1 MNARG
6 GWFVTFEGIEGVG
19 KSTQVSRAG
28 AVLAATGVEV
38 VTTREPGGTPLAE
51 QLRALVLGRAGEPV
65 TPAAELLIMYAARA
79 QHTANLIR
87 PALERGAF
95 VLCDRYGDAS
105 YAYQGGGRGVSDAL
119 IAPLATL
126 AQDGLTPDLTLLFD
140 APVAIALER
149 ARSRSGAGD
158 RIEAETIA
166 FFERVRAKYLALA
179 RAQPDRFRVFDATR
193 PVEQIAG
200 QVASALLALREGR
213 TP

>member
-158 RIEAETIA
+158 RIEAETISNH
-166 FFERVRAKYLALA
+166 VHDALA
-179 RAQPDRFRVFDATR
+179 REIRLEHPRRAQR
-193 PVEQIAG
+193 P
-200 QVASALLALREGR
+200 
-213 TP
+213 

>member
-1 MNARG
+1 VTLAR

-19 KSTQVSRAG
+19 KSTQVTRA
-28 AVLAATGVEV
+28 AHALAAMHVEV
-38 VTTREPGGTPLAE
+38 VSTREPGGTPLAE
-51 QLRALVLGRAGEPV
+51 RLRSLVLERGEEPV

-105 YAYQGGGRGVSDAL
+105 YAYQGGGRGVNDVL
-119 IAPLATL
+119 IAPLAKL
-126 AQDGLTPDLTLLFD
+126 AQDGLVPDLTLLFD

-149 ARSRSGAGD
+149 ARNRSGAGD
-158 RIEAETIA
+158 RIEAETLA

-179 RAQPDRFRVFDATR
+179 RAEPDRFRVLDATR
-193 PVEQIAG
+193 PVEQLAA
-200 QVASALLALREGR
+200 QVSAALLALREGR